1 MKPVLFVFFLVSLL
15 SGGVNTISRVNEYA
29 KTAAA
34 AYHRQEYVEAI
45 AAYEYLLRDLEVKDD
60 QLQLNLAH
68 TYYKAGLL
76 PQAAAEYRLL
86 ADHPSL
92 HLKAV
97 AHLQLGNIATQQ
109 KKYRQALALY
119 KHALIAE
126 PMNNAARYNY
136 ELLKKYL
143 ALHPETPQE
152 TPEDNLSAPGESK
165 TDPDSLAAPPPAE
178 EAFEPQPKQNPDAN
192 GDAEEE
198 VEQPQPD
205 NKGQQ
210 QSQNTGDDGPQGNRQ
225 DEQSGDSERE
235 QSSGS
240 APGDTEGLHL
250 DGQADMD
257 QLPRNNSTEGVSEED
272 QRAQMQRARLKQ
284 MNMSPEK
291 ARLLLDAMR
300 NAELQY
306 IQQLP
311 KKATKTPDG
320 SRPNW

>member
-1 MKPVLFVFFLVSLL
+1 MKPVMFVFFLVSLL
-15 SGGVNTISRVNEYA
+15 SGGFNTISRLNEYA
-29 KTAAA
+29 KTAAT
-34 AYHRQEYVEAI
+34 AYAQQDYVEAI
-45 AAYEYLLRDLEVKDD
+45 AAYEYLLHDLEVKDD

-68 TYYKAGLL
+68 AYYKANLL

-119 KHALIAE
+119 KNALIAE
-126 PMNNAARYNY
+126 PLNDAARYNY

-143 ALHPETPQE
+143 ALHPETPEE
-152 TPEDNLSAPGESK
+152 TPEDNLPAPGKSN
-165 TDPDSLAAPPPAE
+165 TNPDSLASPPPAE
-178 EAFEPQPKQNPDAN
+178 EALEPQPKQNPDAN

-198 VEQPQPD
+198 TEQPQPD
-205 NKGQQ
+205 NTGQQ
-210 QSQNTGDDGPQGNRQ
+210 QSQNTGDGSPSNRQ
-225 DEQSGDSERE
+225 DKQSGDRERE
-235 QSSGS
+235 QKSGS
-240 APGDTEGLHL
+240 ALGDTEGLNPN
-250 DGQADMD
+250 GQDD
-257 QLPRNNSTEGVSEED
+257 REQLPRNSSPEGVSADD
-272 QRAQMQRARLKQ
+272 QRAQMRRARLQQ

-311 KKATKTPDG
+311 KKSTRTPDG
-320 SRPNW
+320 SKPNW